1 MLSPTLDSFRL
12 FLHVLA
18 ASVWVGGQIVV
29 AGIVPA
35 LRRTH
40 PESTKTVARA
50 FGNVAWI
57 SFGVLFASGL
67 WNLLEVDILDADWQY
82 SATVMAHVATAT
94 LAGAAAVVH
103 TLGKSK
109 LALALGGA
117 LGLLFSLGSLFIGV
131 LLRSGK

>member
-50 FGNVAWI
+50 FGRVAWI
-57 SFGVLFASGL
+57 SFGLLFASGL

-82 SATVMAHVATAT
+82 SATVMTHVATAI

-103 TLGKSK
+103 TLGRSK